1 LTPSGRREVAAAAL
15 GAICASPQTLDML
28 EWSTT
33 DLAPEQDPAACG
45 TRLCLA
51 GWVAHLLG
59 YSIEGE
65 TGEIP
70 CNAMGV
76 SDHVF
81 HVAMLAL
88 ELTRDQALRL
98 FHTAEEPL
106 VLNVLR
112 EMAAGRFSE
121 GFFNDH

>member
-1 LTPSGRREVAAAAL
+1 VAVAAL
-15 GAICASPQTLDML
+15 DAICANPLTLDML

-33 DLAPEQDPAACG
+33 DLAPEQDPMVCG

-51 GWVAHLLG
+51 GWIAHLLG
-59 YSIEGE
+59 YAIEGE

-70 CNAMGV
+70 RNALGV
-76 SDHVF
+76 PDHVF

-88 ELTRDQALRL
+88 ELTQDQANRL

-112 EMAAGRFSE
+112 EMAQGRFSE
-121 GFFNDH
+121 EFFHDL